1 MRRSTFLPVLVVIVI
16 VILTLIAI
24 RSGRSNAPDLA
35 GDTTYPHYVC
45 TFAEYCEGPTCSR
58 DPVYFVLYTEHSDGL
73 PRLEAP
79 RFGTRL
85 TMTQYET
92 YRNYASSGGAVTG
105 NITFYPNREFDFTGS
120 ALNGNVEVEHFATGT
135 CDRLVRP

>member
-1 MRRSTFLPVLVVIVI
+1 MRRSTFLPLLMVIVI

-24 RSGRSNAPDLA
+24 RSGRSNAPDIA
-35 GDTTYPHYVC
+35 GDSTYPHYVC
-45 TFAEYCEGPTCSR
+45 TFAEYCEGPDCSLE
-58 DPVYFVLYTEHSDGL
+58 PVSFVLYTEYEDGL

-92 YRNYASSGGAVTG
+92 HRIYASSGGAVTG
-105 NITFYPNREFDFTGS
+105 DITFYPNREFDFAGS
-120 ALNGNVEVEHFATGT
+120 ALNGNIEVEHFATGT
-135 CDRLVRP
+135 CDSLVRP